1 MQKSRI
7 AGSTL
12 LVLLGLSC
20 PGVLAGHHGGQP
32 KQAMFKTKAEAEA
45 AAPGFGCEGSASDG
59 NDVDGVRRAFRGWTH
74 QGPLTDES

>member
-12 LVLLGLSC
+12 MVLFGLGC
-20 PGVLAGHHGGQP
+20 PAALADHHGGQP

-45 AAPGFGCEGSASDG
+45 AAPGFGCGGAHQMGAMWMVCAEHSDAG
-59 NDVDGVRRAFRGWTH
+59 HKQAH
-74 QGPLTDES
+74 

>member
-12 LVLLGLSC
+12 MVLFGLGC
-20 PGVLAGHHGGQP
+20 PAALADHHGGQP

-45 AAPGFGCEGSASDG
+45 AEARQRAREEVEA
-59 NDVDGVRRAFRGWTH
+59 RRRGEARLAELSMT
-74 QGPLTDES
+74 QP

>member
-7 AGSTL
+7 ACSSL
-12 LVLLGLSC
+12 IVLFGLSC

-45 AAPGFGCEGSASDG
+45 AAPGFGCEGA
-59 NDVDGVRRAFRGWTH
+59 H
-74 QGPLTDES
+74 QMGTMWMVCAKHSEAGHTTDH

>member
-7 AGSTL
+7 ACSSL
-12 LVLLGLSC
+12 IVLLGLSC

-45 AAPGFGCEGSASDG
+45 AAPGFGCEGAHQMG
-59 NDVDGVRRAFRGWTH
+59 TMWMVRAEHSEAGHTKDH
-74 QGPLTDES
+74 

>member
-12 LVLLGLSC
+12 IVLLGLSC

-45 AAPGFGCEGSASDG
+45 AAEAEAEVGDASPPGAI
-59 NDVDGVRRAFRGWTH
+59 
-74 QGPLTDES
+74 